1 MVRWYD
7 WVLAFIIADLLM
19 STFLYALNAEIWY
32 MSMIGSIAFIALY
45 DTWKYYCEFRK
56 EIEGRK

>member
-19 STFLYALNAEIWY
+19 TIFLHVLSAEIWY
-32 MSMIGSIAFIALY
+32 MSMVGSIAFIALY

-56 EIEGRK
+56 ELESRK